1 MSLYFK
7 KLESMV
13 NEIVNIDIKKN
24 LINKITLN
32 IDNKI
37 YIVETLE
44 KKNLSHLFEYFN
56 SFTNEEKEYFGYPL
70 FRPINKSYLEFSKS
84 YYDWLVEK
92 DNWNVFMLYEKY
104 CEKVIAVS
112 YIKKINFKNSENE
125 EFKSPTW
132 FNSVRSEFRSLRFK
146 NNKLYKLSYLMGFIV
161 ILQAEYKNLKYLYGR
176 GRQNNPAVN
185 KYHMALGFKK
195 TGRNFTVKTQN
206 FSFNDTEYILEL

>member
-1 MSLYFK
+1 MSLYFN

-37 YIVETLE
+37 YIVKTLE
-44 KKNLSHLFEYFN
+44 KKKLTHLFEYFN

-92 DNWNVFMLYEKY
+92 DKWNVFMLYEKY

-112 YIKKINFKNSENE
+112 YIKK
-125 EFKSPTW
+125 
-132 FNSVRSEFRSLRFK
+132 
-146 NNKLYKLSYLMGFIV
+146 
-161 ILQAEYKNLKYLYGR
+161 
-176 GRQNNPAVN
+176 
-185 KYHMALGFKK
+185 
-195 TGRNFTVKTQN
+195 
-206 FSFNDTEYILEL
+206 